1 MTFRGK
7 IWLLLQLK
15 CRPCHCT
22 ASCGRDIITWYIH
35 SPESCN
41 WFYLV
46 LFSHKWM
53 GSKLVMVEPPI
64 VLKFGSAKL
73 NTKISYCLFEP
84 FDVFFFLS
92 ISVQCPPQSWGLI
105 LCFYSFSLILPTIN
119 FIVSRF
125 LPKALYAHLH
135 SQIRVWAPFV
145 SPTCTIFFFFLSVCG
160 DFKHSGLDFPAGNSR
175 AKKGLLFIT
184 SMVNGKELPLEPIL
198 LGRNHWPSEK
208 SWRTEEETQSRGR
221 RWWICRGVKR
231 ENAWVTDNEMA
242 AKKRG
247 FYYMN

>member
-105 LCFYSFSLILPTIN
+105 LCFYSSSLILPTTN

-135 SQIRVWAPFV
+135 SQIRVWAPFA
-145 SPTCTIFFFFLSVCG
+145 SPTCTIFFFLFVC
-160 DFKHSGLDFPAGNSR
+160 L
-175 AKKGLLFIT
+175 
-184 SMVNGKELPLEPIL
+184 
-198 LGRNHWPSEK
+198 
-208 SWRTEEETQSRGR
+208 
-221 RWWICRGVKR
+221 WW
-231 ENAWVTDNEMA
+231 
-242 AKKRG
+242 
-247 FYYMN
+247 F